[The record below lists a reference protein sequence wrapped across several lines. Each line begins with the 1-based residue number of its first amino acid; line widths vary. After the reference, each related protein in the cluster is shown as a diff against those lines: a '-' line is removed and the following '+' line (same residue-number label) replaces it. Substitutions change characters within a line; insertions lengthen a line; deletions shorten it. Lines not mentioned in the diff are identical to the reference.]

1 MKKPFFDE
9 ATLRLGEVLDSR
21 AVVGLGERNLLLA
34 PRALMMS
41 ANGAT
46 MEAFMELEVLG
57 SVDDLLAGFKKKSR
71 GLHGEHI
78 ISTLLT
84 P

>member
-1 MKKPFFDE
+1 M
-9 ATLRLGEVLDSR
+9 
-21 AVVGLGERNLLLA
+21 GLGERYFLLFPGA
-34 PRALMMS
+34 VIMS